1 MPPNERRT
9 GKCYFETTALLR
21 SEVQLGFA
29 QVNEKI
35 GTLAGS
41 IVASSAISTCFS
53 VMFRA

>member
-1 MPPNERRT
+1 MPPNELRT